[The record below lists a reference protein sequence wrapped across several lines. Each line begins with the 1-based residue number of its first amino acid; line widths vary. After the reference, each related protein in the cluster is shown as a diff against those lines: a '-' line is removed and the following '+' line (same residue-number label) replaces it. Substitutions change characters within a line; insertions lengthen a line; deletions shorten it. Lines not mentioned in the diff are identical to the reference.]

1 MTDIKE
7 KIEQQ
12 PSDETVLLARV
23 RVNLISGE
31 SFGLLPFEDTN
42 DVKSKVSDL
51 IEDWSKSGFLI
62 YGGLIYPWHQVK
74 LIEAIE
80 VIELSQSALKQ
91 RLEEWNAPALAHVQ
105 QSFWKT
111 KQTREKKP
119 ESDAK
124 EQSH

>member
-1 MTDIKE
+1 MK
-7 KIEQQ
+7 
-12 PSDETVLLARV
+12 PFLLARV

-51 IEDWSKSGFLI
+51 IGDWSRSGFLI